1 MNNQYKG
8 RVKINDKV
16 SKNASEDEIKHIL
29 NATWIEDLFIA
40 GKITQE
46 RRFYLHDLNDS
57 KFNLNFAYG

>member
-29 NATWIEDLFIA
+29 NATYIEDLFIE
-40 GKITQE
+40 GKKNQE
-46 RRFYLHDLNDS
+46 RRFYLHDLNDE
-57 KFNLNFAYG
+57 KFNLNYAYG

>member
-1 MNNQYKG
+1 MNSQYKG
-8 RVKINDKV
+8 RIQIKDKV

-29 NATWIEDLFIA
+29 NATWIEDLFIE

-46 RRFYLHDLNDS
+46 RRFYLHDLNDN